1 MRTRR
6 FTSLLMLACLLLL
19 LAGCSLRP
27 SHNEVTSQAPQLLI
41 EQHQTQIKGISLWRI
56 RGRMAFFNTLEDDRS
71 SATLSWE
78 KETDLSS
85 LRLSHPLRGTL
96 ARLTQT
102 ATQAS
107 LTDMQGETLYAPTV
121 DQLLAWQLGI
131 HLPFQL
137 VEQAMTGRKPAE
149 LGSQYRYYA
158 DGTLASYQVA
168 STSLQ
173 GGQEQWHIA
182 LSRYQKVATPR
193 GDILLPH
200 ELEVTHTN
208 YRIRLQINR
217 WSHIE

>member
-1 MRTRR
+1 MPTFRSPYILVLTC
-6 FTSLLMLACLLLL
+6 FLLLL
-19 LAGCSLRP
+19 SGCSLRP
-27 SHNEVTSQAPQLLI
+27 SQDASTSQAPATLI
-41 EQHQTQIKGISLWRI
+41 KQHQAQIEAIAQWHI

-71 SATLSWE
+71 TATLTWQ
-78 KETDLSS
+78 KETTLSS

-107 LTDMQGETLYAPTV
+107 LTDMQGKSYYAPTV

-137 VEQAMTGRKPAE
+137 VEQAITGRKPAE
-149 LGSQYRYYA
+149 LGNDYRYYP

-173 GGQEQWHIA
+173 GGQDLWHIA
-182 LSRYQKVATPR
+182 LSRYKGVDTPL
-193 GDILLPH
+193 GTLLLPH
-200 ELEVTHTN
+200 ELEITHAN
-208 YRIRLQINR
+208 YRIRLQINN
-217 WSHIE
+217 WSQIQ